1 MDALAEACEQV
12 AKYSSRLRKVAALA
26 AYFRSLSDLDLER
39 AVRFLAAGPIAVESD
54 RKFSVGYATLREA
67 VIDVSGW
74 DSHILGLCYREVGD
88 GGETIGL
95 LLHGRTQNEALTLAE
110 AELLYVRLY
119 KMRRTADKIEL
130 LKQIFSRYR
139 PGTIKYFVKVITG
152 DLRIGLQ
159 SKMVEEAVAAATGVA
174 HEIIRQ
180 ANNRLGDLAAIA
192 VAARRG
198 TVHEIEARLFH
209 PMDFMLAKPL
219 DTLVDLSDPENWWVE
234 DKYDG
239 IRSQAHVDNGRVM
252 IFSRG
257 MEEVTGAFPEITE
270 AMKSIAGS
278 AVLDGEILAWRED
291 RALPFTVLQQ
301 RIARK
306 KVTASMLTDIPVVF
320 MAYDLL
326 YRDRKM
332 LVDVPIEER
341 RALLE
346 SAMSNLPAPLLVSP
360 QYTAG
365 SKEDID
371 RFFEQARARGNEGL
385 VLKRFGSVYEPGRRS
400 GTWQKVKRPYGTLDV
415 VVTAA
420 EQGHGRRA
428 TVLSDYTF
436 AVRAGDQ
443 FVNVGKAYSGLTDQE
458 IRELTRIFRA
468 SALDR
473 FGRVM
478 LVKPEVVLEV
488 AFDGVQKSPRHKSG
502 YALRFPRILRWRKDK
517 MASESDD
524 IEQVKALYQASL
536 GQPVGERV

>member
-1 MDALAEACEQV
+1 MDTLAAACEEV
-12 AKYSSRLRKVAALA
+12 AKYSSRLRKIAVLA
-26 AYFRSLSDLDLER
+26 AYFRGLSDLDLER

-54 RKFSVGYATLREA
+54 RKFSVGYATMREA
-67 VIDVSGW
+67 VLQISGW
-74 DSHILGLCYREVGD
+74 EPHILGLCYREVGD
-88 GGETIGL
+88 SGETIGL
-95 LLHGRTQNEALTLAE
+95 ILHGHTQNELLSLAE
-110 AELLYVRLY
+110 AEILYARLF
-119 KMRRTADKIEL
+119 KMRKTADKIEL
-130 LKQIFSRYR
+130 LKQVFSRHR
-139 PGTIKYFVKVITG
+139 PESIKYFVKIITG
-152 DLRIGLQ
+152 NLRIGLQ
-159 SKMVEEAVAAATGVA
+159 SKMVEEAVAASTGIA
-174 HEIIRQ
+174 HETIRQ

-192 VAARRG
+192 IAARRG

-219 DTLVDLSDPENWWVE
+219 DALADLSDPENWWVE

-239 IRSQAHVDNGRVM
+239 IRSQIHVDKDVENGRVT

-270 AMKSIAGS
+270 AMKAIAGS
-278 AVLDGEILAWRED
+278 AVLDGEILAWRDD
-291 RALPFTVLQQ
+291 RALAFTVLQQ

-306 KVTASMLTDIPVVF
+306 KVSASMVAGIPVVF

-326 YRDRKM
+326 YRDRRM

-341 RALLE
+341 RAALE
-346 SAMSNLPAPLLVSP
+346 AAMSHLPAPLLVSP
-360 QYTAG
+360 QYTAR
-365 SKEDID
+365 STEDID

-385 VLKRFGSVYEPGRRS
+385 VLKRFGSIYEPGRRS

-443 FVNVGKAYSGLTDQE
+443 YVNVGKAYSGLTDQE

-468 SALDR
+468 SALER
-473 FGRVM
+473 FGRVT

-517 MASESDD
+517 SLSECDG
-524 IEQVKALYQASL
+524 IERVKALYEASL
-536 GQPVGERV
+536 G